1 MPASDD
7 RLIVALDV
15 PDALSGLSLLRER
28 AVGER
33 MAPLVYPLMVRL
45 DDTPDRAD
53 ALMEALGLMSQ
64 ERIAP
69 NPNLWKEWWR
79 RAAGERT
86 LIEAPVDA
94 EAG

>member
-1 MPASDD
+1 
-7 RLIVALDV
+7 
-15 PDALSGLSLLRER
+15 
-28 AVGER
+28 
-33 MAPLVYPLMVRL
+33 MAPLIYPLMVRL

-79 RAAGERT
+79 RAATERT
-86 LIEAPVDA
+86 LIEATADP